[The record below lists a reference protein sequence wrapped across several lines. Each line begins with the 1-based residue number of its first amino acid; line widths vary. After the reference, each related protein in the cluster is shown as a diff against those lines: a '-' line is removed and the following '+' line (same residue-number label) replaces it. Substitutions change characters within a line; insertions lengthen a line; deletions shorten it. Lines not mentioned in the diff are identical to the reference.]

1 MKTENITFADID
13 KTIIAGATP
22 ATLELIKCKQA
33 LHRIGNY
40 FDLWIDEDL
49 YNNYKT
55 EITEF
60 IRRTNEAHTL
70 LNTIIAGRIE
80 TALLDSDFKNI

>member
-1 MKTENITFADID
+1 MEIENLTFADID

-22 ATLELIKCKQA
+22 ATLKLIKCKQA
-33 LHRIGNY
+33 LHRIANYLDLVDIELRGNY
-40 FDLWIDEDL
+40 E
-49 YNNYKT
+49 T

-80 TALLDSDFKNI
+80 TALLESDFKNV

>member
-33 LHRIGNY
+33 LHRIANYLDMVDIELRGNC
-40 FDLWIDEDL
+40 E
-49 YNNYKT
+49 T

-60 IRRTNEAHTL
+60 IRRTNEAHTF
-70 LNTIIAGRIE
+70 LNTIITARIE
-80 TALLDSDFKNI
+80 TALLESDFKNI

>member
-33 LHRIGNY
+33 LHRIANYLDLVDIELRGNY
-40 FDLWIDEDL
+40 E
-49 YNNYKT
+49 T

-60 IRRTNEAHTL
+60 IRHTNEAHTF
-70 LNTIIAGRIE
+70 LNTIISGRIE
-80 TALLDSDFKNI
+80 TALLESDFKNI

>member
-33 LHRIGNY
+33 LHRIANY
-40 FDLWIDEDL
+40 LDMVEIELRD
-49 YNNYKT
+49 NYET

-60 IRRTNEAHTL
+60 IRRTNEAHTF

-80 TALLDSDFKNI
+80 TALLESDFKEI

>member
-1 MKTENITFADID
+1 METKNITFADID
-13 KTIIAGATP
+13 KTTIAGATP

-33 LHRIGNY
+33 LHRIANY
-40 FDLWIDEDL
+40 LDLVMDDDL
-49 YNNYKT
+49 YNDYKT

-60 IRRTNEAHTL
+60 IRRTNEAHTF

-80 TALLDSDFKNI
+80 TALLESDFKNI

>member
-40 FDLWIDEDL
+40 FDFVDIELRD
-49 YNNYKT
+49 NYET
-55 EITEF
+55 EIREF

-70 LNTIIAGRIE
+70 LNTIISGRIE
-80 TALLDSDFKNI
+80 TALLESDFKHI